1 MNKSKR
7 ILFASVSIALIG
19 IFLYIITLIFND
31 EIDIFLILLSCVI
44 FNILA
49 IFLTENFFT
58 KPSDVM
64 ATSIS
69 NILLIFPFLK
79 NQENQMFKTIFIII
93 IIFSIFLLL
102 ISSASLLLISKSRS
116 EDHILNKI
124 ARFFKNISCMFGK
137 TKWIYTFIFS
147 VLILYYYNDITKN
160 PSLLF
165 IILILLIII
174 NVLDFNKFKPK
185 NKINLNSI
193 GFIKGFEK
201 DGIIVCELYQDKN
214 INVKDIVKYIDLE
227 DNSKINY
234 GIVLEKVT
242 SLNNKVIKII
252 SIFNENN
259 NYIYNLNIGNI
270 YFHDI
275 NNEYIDQVKN
285 NMVGIITSETS
296 IDSIKFRYINMRNED
311 LKEGDLLEVNIKDKK
326 VYYQLINAIDNI
338 EKLEND
344 NTLGYIIVEAI
355 QIGIF
360 NREKISFERYGWIP
374 NINTIVLKSPKNII
388 SDINNS
394 EENSNIL
401 EDSFSKCCLGHVDG
415 TNIPII
421 LNLEEALNH
430 HIAILGVTGTGKTTL
445 VTKMLI
451 PEMARIP
458 NHYTIIFDLTGEY
471 EKKLNK
477 EAIYNLDEQIS
488 NINNIISYRYNDIQK
503 NTVESVSS
511 SITESIYNLNHLKS
525 GNYGKKKYEEI
536 KETEDNI
543 LISLKNEV
551 SKFLNGNK
559 KIALV
564 NLSNT
569 SNSEDDLIFFSFLF
583 DSIFKE
589 MKEKYYNTDE
599 NSKRL
604 SLVLEEAHTL
614 VPEWNSVGGM
624 NDTKI
629 SQSIVNKVAQISLQG
644 RKYNTGLVVIT
655 QRTASVSK
663 TILTQC
669 NTIITFKAFDK
680 TSKDFLSSYMPEYLC
695 DIIDNLTFRQ
705 VIISGKGFESNV
717 PLICKIKEIE

>member
-7 ILFASVSIALIG
+7 ILFASISIVLIG

-58 KPSDVM
+58 KPSDVI

-79 NQENQMFKTIFIII
+79 NKENQMFKTIFIII

-160 PSLLF
+160 PCLLF

-234 GIVLEKVT
+234 GIVLEKLT

-285 NMVGIITSETS
+285 NMVGIITSGTS

-311 LKEGDLLEVNIKDKK
+311 LKEGDLLEVNIKNKK

-374 NINTIVLKSPKNII
+374 NINTIILKSPKNII

-401 EDSFSKCCLGHVDG
+401 EDSFSKCCIGHVDG

-471 EKKLNK
+471 EKTLNNYIDIMNIIENKYKEINKNADIYKDISNLEKLLDKYSKAEEDKEKINIINK
-477 EAIYNLDEQIS
+477 QILSSIRIVINDYISSNDTNRLSIVKVNDIYNTNTTIDLFTYIFQVIFEEMK
-488 NINNIISYRYNDIQK
+488 NNFFQ
-503 NTVESVSS
+503 
-511 SITESIYNLNHLKS
+511 
-525 GNYGKKKYEEI
+525 
-536 KETEDNI
+536 
-543 LISLKNEV
+543 
-551 SKFLNGNK
+551 NK
-559 KIALV
+559 KL
-564 NLSNT
+564 T
-569 SNSEDDLIFFSFLF
+569 LI
-583 DSIFKE
+583 
-589 MKEKYYNTDE
+589 
-599 NSKRL
+599 
-604 SLVLEEAHTL
+604 LEEAHTI
-614 VPEWNSVGGM
+614 VPESNATAFSSSS
-624 NDTKI
+624 KI
-629 SQSIVNKVAQISLQG
+629 LQSIINKIGQIALQG
-644 RKYNTGLVVIT
+644 RKYNIGLIVIT
-655 QRTASVSK
+655 QRTALVSK

-669 NTIITFKAFDK
+669 NTIIVFKSFDK
-680 TSKDFLSSYMPEYLC
+680 TSKDFLLSYMPEN
-695 DIIDNLTFRQ
+695 IINKIGSLKKQ
-705 VIISGKGFESNV
+705 KAIVYGKAFNNNI
-717 PLICKIKEIE
+717 PLICEIKEIE